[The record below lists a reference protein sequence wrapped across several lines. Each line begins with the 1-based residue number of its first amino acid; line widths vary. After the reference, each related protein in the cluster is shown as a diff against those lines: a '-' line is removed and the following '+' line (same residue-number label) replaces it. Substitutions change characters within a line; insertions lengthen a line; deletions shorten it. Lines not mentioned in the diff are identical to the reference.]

1 MGVTIL
7 TLESYNQIFDMNFG
21 EMIVF
26 LKFGADWC
34 IPCNELEKN
43 MSLVPNSI
51 IYHISIENEE
61 FEDFF
66 IKNEIFTVPYTII
79 KYQTFNTSFKGLKT
93 TEELINIIDTLN
105 QL

>member
-7 TLESYNQIFDMNFG
+7 TLESYKQIFDMDFG

-34 IPCNELEKN
+34 IPCIELEKN
-43 MSLVPNSI
+43 MSSVPNSI
-51 IYHISIENEE
+51 IYHINIDNED

-66 IKNEIFTVPYTII
+66 IENKIFTVPYTII
-79 KYQTFNTSFKGLKT
+79 KYKTFNTSFKGLKT
-93 TEELINIIDTLN
+93 TEELINATDTLI